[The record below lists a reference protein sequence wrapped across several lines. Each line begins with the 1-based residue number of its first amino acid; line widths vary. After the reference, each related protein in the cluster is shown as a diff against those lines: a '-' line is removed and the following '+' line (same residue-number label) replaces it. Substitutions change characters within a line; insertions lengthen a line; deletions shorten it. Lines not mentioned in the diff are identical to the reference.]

1 MLLQRNL
8 DPGAARGEFFGMN
21 AKPLCKLLSIS
32 CLFIGCAVAARANL
46 GDLDVGRPIDQG
58 DGSLA
63 ITVEAKTAFNRD
75 VDSMKVAARVA
86 AASYCDAQ
94 HKQLQVVSLDGKK
107 PWFSTGYTSATII
120 FRAVDP
126 NTTPVVAA
134 PSVGSP
140 VVATASPM
148 AAPQVSIVESTDELY
163 AALSKLDDLRKK
175 GILTDDE
182 FQAEKKK
189 ILSHTN

>member
-1 MLLQRNL
+1 
-8 DPGAARGEFFGMN
+8 MN
-21 AKPLCKLLSIS
+21 AKPLCKLLSMS
-32 CLFIGCAVAARANL
+32 CLFVACAVGARASL
-46 GDLDVGRPIDQG
+46 GDLDVGRPVDQG
-58 DGSLA
+58 DGTMS
-63 ITVEAKTAFNRD
+63 IMVEAKTAFNRD

-86 AASYCDAQ
+86 AASYCDAE

-126 NTTPVVAA
+126 NSPAVVASA
-134 PSVGSP
+134 Q
-140 VVATASPM
+140 AASPM
-148 AAPQVSIVESTDELY
+148 VATTSPMVAPQVSIVESTDELY

-182 FQAEKKK
+182 FQAEKRK

>member
-1 MLLQRNL
+1 
-8 DPGAARGEFFGMN
+8 MN

-32 CLFIGCAVAARANL
+32 CLFVACAVGARAAI
-46 GDLDVGRPIDQG
+46 GDLDVGRPVDQG
-58 DGSLA
+58 DGTLA
-63 ITVEAKTAFNRD
+63 IKVEAKTAFNRD

-94 HKQLQVVSLDGKK
+94 QKKLQVVSIDGKK
-107 PWFSTGYTSATII
+107 PWFSTGFTSATII
-120 FRAVDP
+120 FRALDP
-126 NTTPVVAA
+126 NSPEVAA
-134 PSVGSP
+134 PPSAGP
-140 VVATASPM
+140 
-148 AAPQVSIVESTDELY
+148 AAYNAPPPAYSAPPTIVQSTDDLY
-163 AALSKLDDLRKK
+163 AALTKLDDLRKK

>member
-1 MLLQRNL
+1 
-8 DPGAARGEFFGMN
+8 MN
-21 AKPLCKLLSIS
+21 ANPLCKLLSVS
-32 CLFIGCAVAARANL
+32 GLFLAFTVCARANL
-46 GDLDVGRPIDQG
+46 GDVDIGRPVDQG
-58 DGSLA
+58 DGTLA

-86 AASYCDAQ
+86 AASYCDER
-94 HKQLQVVSLDGKK
+94 HMQLQVVSINGKK

-126 NTTPVVAA
+126 NMPVAA
-134 PSVGSP
+134 P
-140 VVATASPM
+140 ATSTTTM
-148 AAPQVSIVESTDELY
+148 TMVAAPVTIVESTDQLY
-163 AALSKLDDLRKK
+163 AALMKLDDLRKK
-175 GILTDDE
+175 GILTDEE